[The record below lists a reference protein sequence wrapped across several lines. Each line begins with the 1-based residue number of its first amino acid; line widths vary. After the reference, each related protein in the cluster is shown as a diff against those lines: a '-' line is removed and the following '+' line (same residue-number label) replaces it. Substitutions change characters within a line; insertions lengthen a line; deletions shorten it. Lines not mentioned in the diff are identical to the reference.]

1 MRVHAG
7 SGQPLPPLVC
17 RTWNATGE
25 PGGRGRSPGWRRRR
39 GRRLWYVR
47 GRDCI
52 SKDPPFSPRHH
63 HHSSAASPTARA
75 RAAAA
80 AASNLPLPPPPL
92 PGPPLRRGAHPHIRG
107 NLPPAPPTFKCS
119 GRHHCTHSPRRDLSP
134 RHEGEIALPA
144 GSPVRHTFVLK
155 SKRKKKKKKA
165 EGGRGTTKSF
175 HSMPLSGQQLERDDG
190 MPLMRCVHRR
200 HETTTGSRPGMS
212 FTSSDIFLHRQH
224 RF

>member
-1 MRVHAG
+1 MLLLPVHGG
-7 SGQPLPPLVC
+7 SGQPLPPLAC

-80 AASNLPLPPPPL
+80 AAAASNLPLPPPHL
-92 PGPPLRRGAHPHIRG
+92 PGPPLPRGAHPHIRG

-119 GRHHCTHSPRRDLSP
+119 GRHLCTEPTPRPFTPPRRGNRATCRVP
-134 RHEGEIALPA
+134 RPA
-144 GSPVRHTFVLK
+144 HFCFEEQKG
-155 SKRKKKKKKA
+155 KKKKA
-165 EGGRGTTKSF
+165 ERGRGTTKSS
-175 HSMPLSGQQLERDDG
+175 HSSPLSGRQLERK
-190 MPLMRCVHRR
+190 MMECL
-200 HETTTGSRPGMS
+200 
-212 FTSSDIFLHRQH
+212 
-224 RF
+224 